1 MSNVSCF
8 EEVTWLPLCV
18 LVAEPGG
25 WLCPQLTCL
34 WASTEPAAGCG
45 LCCFCS
51 PPWASPP
58 LDLPALQAWQLT
70 HSEERPSGKEKPQK
84 HPCAEMGGNPKTTP
98 LYHPPCTHKLS
109 CNTSLH
115 IHGDYFL
122 EKAFKCRNAHV
133 DVTRMHEST
142 IQNRRLWRFSNTSL
156 SLKWSRMVQITLP
169 APVLP
174 TGPRS
179 PPRTS
184 RQPQW
189 FLTANPS
196 VLLSYF
202 HSLVWEQYTVLLC
215 ECAFN
220 LDKWCRTKDVIL
232 QLDFF
237 SILYSPLSE
246 SGFSIAATLT
256 ETTKKCHQ
264 TLPSVCPV
272 RAVTPCWEPLVER
285 EGEKGKSFL

>member
-1 MSNVSCF
+1 MFWRGHLATTVRVGGWAWRMTVSPAH
-8 EEVTWLPLCV
+8 LPLG
-18 LVAEPGG
+18 LHR
-25 WLCPQLTCL
+25 
-34 WASTEPAAGCG
+34 AGCRLWVVLLLQPALG
-45 LCCFCS
+45 
-51 PPWASPP
+51 
-58 LDLPALQAWQLT
+58 LPALRPAGTPGMATYSLWGET
-70 HSEERPSGKEKPQK
+70 FRERETPKAPLRRD
-84 HPCAEMGGNPKTTP
+84 GGNPKTTP
-98 LYHPPCTHKLS
+98 LYRPPCTHKLS

-156 SLKWSRMVQITLP
+156 SLKWSRTVQITLP

-184 RQPQW
+184 RQPRW